1 LTSAQVG
8 MTRARMSTAITVDLQ
23 GDGKYRVVVVEGGSR
38 TTHTV
43 TVEEEYHR
51 KLTGGRIAPEE
62 LVRRSFEFLLEHEPK
77 ESILGS
83 FGLPVIG
90 RYFPAYEGEMRRRLG
105 G

>member
-1 LTSAQVG
+1 MSA
-8 MTRARMSTAITVDLQ
+8 AITVERQ
-23 GDGKYRVVVVEGGSR
+23 GDGKYRVVVVEGGSQ

-51 KLTGGRIAPEE
+51 KLTGGTIAPEE

-83 FGLPVIG
+83 FSLPVIG
-90 RYFPAYEGEMRRRLG
+90 RYFPEYEGEMRRRLRG
-105 G
+105 